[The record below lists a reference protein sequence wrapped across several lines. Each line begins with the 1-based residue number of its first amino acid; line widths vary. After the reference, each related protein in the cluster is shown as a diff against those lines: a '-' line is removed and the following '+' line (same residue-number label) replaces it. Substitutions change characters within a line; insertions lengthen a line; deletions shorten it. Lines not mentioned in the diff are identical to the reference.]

1 MQVMITLYS
10 AQKKKLNG
18 PKFAK
23 YFFPVER
30 SKFFLALLYYGRSS
44 KPTGNEAELQY
55 QYSFGK
61 KNCLTIIGEKLF
73 ATPGPLSFFFW
84 PL

>member
-1 MQVMITLYS
+1 MINMEIYS

-18 PKFAK
+18 PEGAK
-23 YFFPVER
+23 YFFPVEGGI
-30 SKFFLALLYYGRSS
+30 FFLGPMYYGR
-44 KPTGNEAELQY
+44 
-55 QYSFGK
+55 SFGK
-61 KNCLTIIGEKLF
+61 KNCLTIIGRKIF